1 MENIKVKQRCRVD
14 GERGRHDGLGKQDG
28 IKQGETRYKNSNNIN
43 TDTRREAHRAK
54 TRGEI

>member
-1 MENIKVKQRCRVD
+1 MENIKVKQRRRVD

-54 TRGEI
+54 T